1 MTRLRVVVLC
11 HEDLRPPDSL
21 EGYSESEVDAWR
33 TEYDVV
39 RALRELG
46 HEIQVVGVSDD
57 LLPIRSVAEGFAPHL
72 FFNLLME
79 FRDVGSFQ
87 AHVTSYLELL
97 GVRFTGCHARGILLT
112 RDKAL
117 CKKILRYHRVPTPR
131 FAVFPRGAAVRGH
144 KHLPFPV
151 IVKSVD
157 EEASLGI
164 AQASVVSDLERLR
177 ERVEFVHRSIGTD
190 AIAEEYIAGRELTQ
204 SVLGNRRLQAFP
216 LWELVFRNLPDGSL
230 PIATARAKFDRAYQ
244 ARVGIDSG
252 PADAIPPA
260 AAERI
265 ARLCKRAYRA
275 LGLAGYARLDLRLSE
290 DGQIHVIEVNSTPDV
305 KESEDFAASA
315 ATVGIAY
322 PQLIQRILSL
332 GISYGRELDG
342 GYST

>member
-46 HEIQVVGVSDD
+46 HEVQVVGVSND
-57 LLPIRSVAEGFAPHL
+57 LSPIRSVSEGFAPHVV
-72 FFNLLME
+72 FNLLME
-79 FRDVGSFQ
+79 FRDVGNYQ

-97 GVRFTGCHARGILLT
+97 DVRFTGCHARGILLT

-131 FAVFPRGAAVRGH
+131 FAVFPRGAAVRARRD
-144 KHLPFPV
+144 LPFPV

-164 AQASVVSDLERLR
+164 AQASVCSDLERLR

-204 SVLGNRRLQAFP
+204 SILGNQRLQAFP
-216 LWELVFRNLPDGSL
+216 LWELVFKNLPEGSL

-244 ARVGIDSG
+244 ARIGIDSG
-252 PADAIPPA
+252 PANEIPAA

-265 ARLCKRAYRA
+265 SRLCKRVYRV
-275 LGLAGYARLDLRLSE
+275 LGLSGYARLDLRLTAE
-290 DGQIHVIEVNSTPDV
+290 GQIYVIEVNSTPDV
-305 KESEDFAASA
+305 KEGEDFAASA
-315 ATVGIAY
+315 AAVGIAY

-332 GISYGRELDG
+332 GISHGRVRD
-342 GYST
+342 

>member
-1 MTRLRVVVLC
+1 MNRLRVVVLC

-21 EGYSESEVDAWR
+21 DGFSQSEIDAFR

-46 HEIQVVGVSDD
+46 HEVQVVGVSDD
-57 LLPIRSVAEGFAPHL
+57 LAPIRSVVEGFAPDVV
-72 FFNLLME
+72 FNLLME
-79 FRDVGSFQ
+79 FRDVGSYQ

-97 GVRFTGCHARGILLT
+97 GARFTGCHARGILLT

-131 FAVFPRGAAVRGH
+131 FGVFARGAAVRARRD
-144 KHLPFPV
+144 LSFPL

-164 AQASVVSDLERLR
+164 AQASVVSDEAHLR

-190 AIAEEYIAGRELTQ
+190 AIAEEYVEGRELTQ
-204 SVLGNRRLQAFP
+204 SILGNQRLRAFP
-216 LWELVFRNLPDGSL
+216 LWELYFDKLPEGSL

-252 PADAIPPA
+252 PARALPGATA
-260 AAERI
+260 ARI
-265 ARLCKRAYRA
+265 ERLCKRVYRV
-275 LGLAGYARLDLRLSE
+275 LGLSGYARLDLRLAP
-290 DGQIHVIEVNSTPDV
+290 DGQVFVIEVNSTPDV
-305 KESEDFAASA
+305 ADGEDFAASA
-315 ATVGIAY
+315 AAAGLSY
-322 PQLIQRILSL
+322 PQLIQRILTL
-332 GISYGRELDG
+332 GISYGRSRD
-342 GYST
+342 

>member
-1 MTRLRVVVLC
+1 MTKLRVVVLC
-11 HEDLRPPDSL
+11 HEDLRPPDTL
-21 EGYSESEVDAWR
+21 EGYSDTEIDAWR

-57 LLPIRSVAEGFAPHL
+57 LSPIRSVAEGFAPHVL
-72 FFNLLME
+72 FNLLME

-97 GVRFTGCHARGILLT
+97 GLHFTGCHSRGILLT

-131 FAVFPRGAAVRGH
+131 FAVFPRGAAVRARRD
-144 KHLPFPV
+144 LSFPL

-164 AQASVVSDLERLR
+164 AQASVVSDLEHLR

-190 AIAEEYIAGRELTQ
+190 AIAEEYIEGRELTQ
-204 SVLGNRRLQAFP
+204 SILGNQRLRAFP
-216 LWELVFRNLPDGSL
+216 LWELVFKNLPEGSL

-252 PADAIPPA
+252 PADAIPA
-260 AAERI
+260 ASAERI

-275 LGLAGYARLDLRLSE
+275 LGLAGYARLDLRLTES
-290 DGQIHVIEVNSTPDV
+290 GQVYVIEINSTPDV
-305 KESEDFAASA
+305 KEGEDFAASA
-315 ATVGIAY
+315 AASGIAY

-332 GISYGRELDG
+332 GISWGRARDLA
-342 GYST
+342 